1 MNRYDILVITGDNIK
16 SFKVFAKDFE
26 TDNGFYRFWYNDETV
41 ACYPINFT
49 IITSIEKIL
58 EEDV

>member
-1 MNRYDILVITGDNIK
+1 MNKYDILVITGDNVK
-16 SFKVFAKDFE
+16 SFKVFAEDFDTE
-26 TDNGFYRFWYNDETV
+26 NGFYRFWYKDETM

-49 IITSIEKIL
+49 IIKSVEKM

>member
-1 MNRYDILVITGDNIK
+1 MNKYDIFVITGDNVK
-16 SFKVFAKDFE
+16 SFKVFTEDFDTE
-26 TDNGFYRFWYNDETV
+26 NGFYRFWYKDETT

-49 IITSIEKIL
+49 IIKSVEKM